1 MLLSISQRLGSV
13 RPVSSLRLQKYR
25 LCIFQGCSA
34 YAIILAVI
42 NYQLLGFQSKRG
54 GYIFREFL
62 LWEDI
67 NICTRLIRPQQQK
80 VQPKGPRSLVDFQS
94 LDEGLLKGP

>member
-13 RPVSSLRLQKYR
+13 RPIPSLRLQKYR
-25 LCIFQGCSA
+25 VCIFQGCSA
-34 YAIILAVI
+34 CAIILAVV

-54 GYIFREFL
+54 CISLEFL

-67 NICTRLIRPQQQK
+67 NICTCLIKPQQQK

-94 LDEGLLKGP
+94 PDEGLLKGP